1 MAPQYTIRRMR
12 ENEVQLAIDWAQQEG
27 WNPGLHD
34 AGTFYQA
41 DQNGFFV
48 GELDGEAIAV
58 GSAVV
63 YDEWF
68 AFCGLYIVKP
78 GYRGHGYGIQLTRAR
93 LEYVGE
99 RNAGIDGVVENIPI
113 YERIGYRLA
122 HHNERYGGQAVRK
135 PFDARCIRPLSE
147 VPFSLIETYDRHC
160 FPAARSAFLHAWIA
174 QADAEALGCL
184 DNGRLKGFGVRRRC
198 VEGHKIGPL
207 FADDLEIAEHLFR
220 ALQQAV
226 AGDPIYLDI
235 PENNPQT
242 KKLVESQAMELV
254 FSTGRMYLRGQPDLA
269 DHKIFGITTFELG

>member
-12 ENEVQLAIDWAQQEG
+12 KNEVRLAIDWARQEG

-41 DQNGFFV
+41 DRNGFFI
-48 GELDGEAIAV
+48 GELDGETIAV

-63 YDEWF
+63 YDGQF
-68 AFCGLYIVKP
+68 SFCGLYIVKP
-78 GYRGHGYGIQLTRAR
+78 EYRGHGYGIQLTRAR

-122 HHNERYGGQAVRK
+122 HRNERFGGQAVRK
-135 PFDARCIRPLSE
+135 PFDGSCIRPLSE
-147 VPFSLIETYDRHC
+147 VPFSLIEAYDRHC
-160 FPAARSAFLHAWIA
+160 FPAARSAFLRVWIA
-174 QADAEALGCL
+174 QADASALGCL
-184 DNGRLKGFGVRRRC
+184 DNGRLAGFGVRRRC

-207 FADDLEIAEHLFR
+207 FADDLETVEQLFR
-220 ALQQAV
+220 ALQQEV
-226 AGDPIYLDI
+226 AGDPVYLDI
-235 PENNPQT
+235 PETNPQA

-254 FSTGRMYLRGQPDLA
+254 FSTGRMYLKGQPDLA
-269 DHKIFGITTFELG
+269 YHKIFGITTFELG

>member
-1 MAPQYTIRRMR
+1 MTPHYTIRRMR
-12 ENEVQLAIDWAQQEG
+12 ENEVRLAIDWARQEG

-41 DQNGFFV
+41 DRNGFFI
-48 GELDGEAIAV
+48 GEFDGEAIAV

-63 YDEWF
+63 YDERF

-78 GYRGHGYGIQLTRAR
+78 EYRGHGYGIALTRAR

-99 RNAGIDGVVENIPI
+99 RNAGIDGVVENIAI

-122 HHNERYGGQAVRK
+122 HRNERYGGEAVRK
-135 PFDARCIRPLSE
+135 PFDNCRIRPLRE
-147 VPFSLIETYDRHC
+147 VPFGTIEAYDRLC
-160 FPAARSAFLHAWIA
+160 FPAARSTFLHTWIF
-174 QADAEALGCL
+174 QPDASALGCL
-184 DNGRLKGFGVRRRC
+184 VDGRLAGFGVRRRC

-207 FADDLEIAEHLFR
+207 FADDLEIAEQLFR
-220 ALQQAV
+220 ALQQDV

-235 PENNPQT
+235 PETNPQA
-242 KKLVESQAMELV
+242 KKLIESQPMELV
-254 FSTGRMYLRGQPDLA
+254 FSTGRMYLKGQPDLA